1 MSTTTSTIETKRT
14 DLFKINPKDLIIK
27 TETNPREDYGT
38 KEEWEEFKNS
48 IKAEGVKSPVYIT
61 KTDEGYVLTHG
72 FRRLRAVLELINEGV
87 DIKEVPFLK
96 VKNNA
101 EQILLDH
108 MTLNS
113 GKPLTDLEKG
123 ETLLQLKKYGYTAKE
138 LSAKSGMSYIKVT
151 TLLKFVEDATKE
163 TKELVKQ
170 GKASMTAVVEI
181 VRKAKGDTTKQKEI
195 LEKAT
200 TSTTEG
206 TKIKVKAVSD
216 KQVKSEESYKKLQM
230 LSNKLKYEKEI
241 DKKKHDLLNVMIS
254 FITGE
259 VSDVNIEKYF
269 K

>member
-1 MSTTTSTIETKRT
+1 
-14 DLFKINPKDLIIK
+14 
-27 TETNPREDYGT
+27 
-38 KEEWEEFKNS
+38 
-48 IKAEGVKSPVYIT
+48 
-61 KTDEGYVLTHG
+61 
-72 FRRLRAVLELINEGV
+72 
-87 DIKEVPFLK
+87 
-96 VKNNA
+96 
-101 EQILLDH
+101 

-123 ETLLQLKKYGYTAKE
+123 ETLLQLKKYGYTPKE

-151 TLLKFVEDATKE
+151 TLLNFAENATKE